1 MFARLGM
8 FPTIAGG
15 VVIVAI
21 AGWVLFTQTGI
32 LGPDEPVPVVQA
44 QSEPTAEPAE
54 APAAEEKAPVE
65 TSETPAQDQPAAD
78 DAVEDI
84 AETSEALPVEETPED
99 QPATP
104 APVPAPDFDVVR
116 VESDGT
122 TVIAGT
128 GPAGW
133 NIAILVDGEEMAS
146 TQIDSSGQFVA
157 FLDLGT
163 SDLARVMTL
172 RATDGQTILL
182 SDAQVIIAPVELQV
196 AEVDPM
202 LEAEETPDTAAP
214 EETAETVAADEAAE
228 VTEPTGTADTTP
240 QNDTVEEETV
250 ESATDDM
257 AEELPTVTE
266 TILED
271 AGAEIAMAEAVE
283 SETSETSTEAKP
295 TGSSTVT
302 VIVETTTDD
311 PAQAEEPAE
320 MASTAGETSP
330 APATETE
337 TPTAEPTPDAPTTEP
352 AEPTEAAPAEP
363 AAPAVLLVD
372 EDGVNILQ
380 PAANAPEVLEDLS
393 IAAITYADDGSVFL
407 TGFSPAGFLRVYVNN
422 QQVIILEVPEPGEWT
437 AELVDVQ
444 PGVYTLRV
452 DQVDE
457 NGDVMQRVETPFKRE
472 APQKVVEAAQ
482 SRRPLVSQQVV
493 QPGSTLWAISREAYG
508 SGVLFVRIFEA
519 NKNQIRNPDLI
530 YPGQIFALPAPPGAQ
545 KTKRASGQ

>member
-1 MFARLGM
+1 M

-54 APAAEEKAPVE
+54 APAAEEMAPVE

-78 DAVEDI
+78 GATEDM

-182 SDAQVIIAPVELQV
+182 SDAQVIIAPVEVQV
-196 AEVDPM
+196 AEVDPTP
-202 LEAEETPDTAAP
+202 EAEETPDTAAP
-214 EETAETVAADEAAE
+214 EETVETVAADEAAE
-228 VTEPTGTADTTP
+228 VTEATGTAETTA
-240 QNDTVEEETV
+240 QNDAVEEETV
-250 ESATDDM
+250 ETATTDL
-257 AEELPTVTE
+257 AEDLPTVTE

-302 VIVETTTDD
+302 VIVETTTDT
-311 PAQAEEPAE
+311 PAQAAEPAE

-330 APATETE
+330 SPAAETE
-337 TPTAEPTPDAPTTEP
+337 TPTAEPTPDAQTTEP

-372 EDGVNILQ
+372 DDGVNILQ

>member
-44 QSEPTAEPAE
+44 QSEPTAEPVE

-65 TSETPAQDQPAAD
+65 TSETPAPDQEVAD
-78 DAVEDI
+78 DATEEN
-84 AETSEALPVEETPED
+84 AETAEALPVEETPED

-182 SDAQVIIAPVELQV
+182 SDAQVIIAPVEVQV
-196 AEVDPM
+196 AEVAPM
-202 LEAEETPDTAAP
+202 PEAEETPDTAAP

-228 VTEPTGTADTTP
+228 VTEPTRTADTTP
-240 QNDTVEEETV
+240 QNDAVEEETV
-250 ESATDDM
+250 ETATTDL
-257 AEELPTVTE
+257 AEDLPTVTE
-266 TILED
+266 TVSED
-271 AGAEIAMAEAVE
+271 AGAKIAMAEAVE

-295 TGSSTVT
+295 TVAASDAEN
-302 VIVETTTDD
+302 VETTTDA
-311 PAQAEEPAE
+311 PAQVAEPAE

-330 APATETE
+330 SPAAETE

-372 EDGVNILQ
+372 DDGVNILQ

-393 IAAITYADDGSVFL
+393 IAAITYAEDGSVFL